1 MVLTGWRAALVLIV
15 GLVLVAVLLTALFWF
30 GLVLAALG
38 AVVWFNL
45 VLLPRL
51 AARLRVPELVLA
63 AALVPV
69 LAAAGLAVA
78 GTSGLLVGCSIW
90 VLGVALPRALLW
102 RYRRRLERQRQIDP
116 RLHPVRIVDAE
127 FTTRTSG

>member
-15 GLVLVAVLLTALFWF
+15 GLVLVVVLLTALFWL

-38 AVVWFNL
+38 VVVWFNL

-51 AARLRVPELVLA
+51 AARLRLRELVLA

-69 LAAAGLAVA
+69 LAAVGLAVA
-78 GTSGLLVGCSIW
+78 GISGVLVGCSIW

-102 RYRRRLERQRQIDP
+102 RYRRRLERQRQVDP
-116 RLHPVRIVDAE
+116 SLHPVRIIDTE
-127 FTTRTSG
+127 FTTRPSG